1 MSYRSFLIVAST
13 NTLNSVVESNNAGE
27 GAGPASPD
35 EFDEDEI
42 ERIMDFLSKKGGV
55 RLLEELQDGS
65 KRFVV
70 LRETLAV
77 SSATIQD
84 RIEDAQEL
92 GLISENPDYT
102 SGGGYKRHPLTAKG
116 QIIADELERTD
127 LARIRKEIRKL
138 EAEFEEHIGDLET
151 SLEQKT
157 DELNDEFVRRLGD
170 EF

>member
-1 MSYRSFLIVAST
+1 MAST
-13 NTLNSVVESNNAGE
+13 NTLNSVVKSNKAGG
-27 GAGPASPD
+27 GAGPPSPD
-35 EFDEDEI
+35 EFDEAEI

-55 RLLEELQDGS
+55 RLLEELKDGS

-70 LRETLAV
+70 LRETLVV

-84 RIEDAQEL
+84 RIKDAQDL
-92 GLISENPDYT
+92 GLISEKKDYAG
-102 SGGGYKRHPLTAKG
+102 GGGYKRHPLTSKG

-138 EAEFEEHIGDLET
+138 EAEFEEQIKDFENELD
-151 SLEQKT
+151 QKT
-157 DELNDEFVRRLGD
+157 NELNQEFARRVRE